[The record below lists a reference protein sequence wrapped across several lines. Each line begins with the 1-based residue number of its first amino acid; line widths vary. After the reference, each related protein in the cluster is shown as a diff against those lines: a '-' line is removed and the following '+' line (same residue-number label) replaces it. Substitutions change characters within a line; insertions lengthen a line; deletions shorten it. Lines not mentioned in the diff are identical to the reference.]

1 MTPRIQKA
9 IDIFLDSLNNNT
21 LISGNCS
28 ACAVGNLVAD
38 AFGIKLITEVNEDN
52 TITVSECDSCDSYPE
67 ELNGASV
74 TVWGR
79 FFLTNSDDYQ
89 SKNFDGV
96 GLTTSAIKAMDVIC
110 KKTGFTV
117 EELAAIEYAFETNCE
132 CEYKMSHW
140 TDAQK
145 QVEYI
150 KGLTAVVKVMM
161 EFDNVQEEVEEVF
174 TKKAEAIFA

>member
-1 MTPRIQKA
+1 MTQRVQKA
-9 IDIFLDSLNNNT
+9 IDVFLDSLNNNT
-21 LISGNCS
+21 LISGTCA

-38 AFGIKLITEVNEDN
+38 AFGVKLITEVNEDN
-52 TITVSECDSCDSYPE
+52 TITVSECDSYPE

-96 GLTTSAIKAMDVIC
+96 GINTTYIKAMDIIC

-117 EELAAIEYAFETNCE
+117 EELAAIEYAFETNCKSE
-132 CEYKMSHW
+132 SAMSCW
-140 TDAQK
+140 TNAEK

-161 EFDNVQEEVEEVF
+161 EFDNVKEEVEEVF
-174 TKKAEAIFA
+174 TKKAEAIYA